1 MRHLSVLLL
10 LAAACADP
18 GIDEDTAL
26 NDSDTDA
33 VQGTDA
39 DTEAETDT
47 DADGDGDT
55 EGDFG
60 DPITSDGLE
69 NRTYAID
76 YDDVTWVAPAGA
88 SLISGQI
95 PVEYILLHI
104 EDADAQAETI
114 AAVGAL
120 GVTGSTG
127 VEQDTCQDV
136 FSFGEQSFTTN
147 PLFNVGPTTLT
158 FPVQGQDVDIT
169 NANIQAT
176 FVEDG
181 DAITDISIAGRLD
194 TRDFAGITDIDVCA
208 TLGIFGASCTACP
221 DGAML
226 CLDVLLTVDRAEAE
240 DDLVF
245 DPNLVPGG
253 PNCR

>member
-10 LAAACADP
+10 LAAACADT
-18 GIDEDTAL
+18 GIDEDTTL
-26 NDSDTDA
+26 NDADTDDT

-39 DTEAETDT
+39 DTDAADTEADADT
-47 DADGDGDT
+47 D
-55 EGDFG
+55 GDFG
-60 DPITSDGLE
+60 EPITSDGLE

-76 YDDVTWVAPAGA
+76 YADVTWVAPAGA

-104 EDADAQAETI
+104 EDADVQTQTI

-120 GVTGSTG
+120 GVSGSTG
-127 VEQDTCQDV
+127 VEQDPCQDV

-147 PLFNVGPTTLT
+147 PLFNIGPTTLT

-181 DAITDISIAGRLD
+181 DAIIDISIAGRLVSLAQAAQPAQ
-194 TRDFAGITDIDVCA
+194 TTSLCA
-208 TLGIFGASCTACP
+208 
-221 DGAML
+221 
-226 CLDVLLTVDRAEAE
+226 LTSY
-240 DDLVF
+240 
-245 DPNLVPGG
+245 
-253 PNCR
+253 

>member
-10 LAAACADP
+10 LAAACADT
-18 GIDEDTAL
+18 GIDEDTTL
-26 NDSDTDA
+26 NDADTDDT

-39 DTEAETDT
+39 DTDAADTEADADT
-47 DADGDGDT
+47 D
-55 EGDFG
+55 GDFG
-60 DPITSDGLE
+60 EPITSDGLE

-76 YDDVTWVAPAGA
+76 YADVTWVAPAGA

-104 EDADAQAETI
+104 EDADVQTQTI

-120 GVTGSTG
+120 GVSGSTG
-127 VEQDTCQDV
+127 VEQDPCQDV

-147 PLFNVGPTTLT
+147 PLFNIGPTTLT
-158 FPVQGQDVDIT
+158 
-169 NANIQAT
+169 
-176 FVEDG
+176 
-181 DAITDISIAGRLD
+181 SIAGRLD
-194 TRDFAGITDIDVCA
+194 TRDFAGVTDIDVCA

-221 DGAML
+221 DNEPL

-245 DPNLVPGG
+245 DSNLVPGG
-253 PNCR
+253 PTCR